1 MNKKQLIEEEKLGMI
16 IELCDDIQIDGQ
28 TMEYVIRAL
37 GMEEQMLRQLI
48 MNSPESDIKD
58 LLEEK
63 RLISDKRLSDNVL
76 NDIVYLE
83 RGLAQLIIDVI
94 FILLKINNKK
104 I

>member
-1 MNKKQLIEEEKLGMI
+1 
-16 IELCDDIQIDGQ
+16 
-28 TMEYVIRAL
+28 
-37 GMEEQMLRQLI
+37 MEEQMLRQLI

-83 RGLAQLIIDVI
+83 RGLA
-94 FILLKINNKK
+94 
-104 I
+104 

>member
-83 RGLAQLIIDVI
+83 RGLA
-94 FILLKINNKK
+94 
-104 I
+104 

>member
-1 MNKKQLIEEEKLGMI
+1 MLYLLGNKKDMNRQELINTLKELDGETLEHI
-16 IELCDDIQIDGQ
+16 IRTI
-28 TMEYVIRAL
+28 

-63 RLISDKRLSDNVL
+63 RLISDKHLSDNVL

-83 RGLAQLIIDVI
+83 RGLA
-94 FILLKINNKK
+94 
-104 I
+104 